1 MRQTMEN
8 PWYREENDLQM
19 VVFPLFLFAGG
30 GYVGISLVAKM
41 LNFCPNCGIHDNA
54 KAAQPESADAAC
66 FPLTSQHSSVQT
78 Q

>member
-30 GYVGISLVAKM
+30 GYVGISLAAKNIKDFVEF
-41 LNFCPNCGIHDNA
+41 LSKLWN
-54 KAAQPESADAAC
+54 S
-66 FPLTSQHSSVQT
+66 
-78 Q
+78 

>member
-30 GYVGISLVAKM
+30 GYVGISLVAKNIKDFVE
-41 LNFCPNCGIHDNA
+41 LSKLWNSWQC
-54 KAAQPESADAAC
+54 
-66 FPLTSQHSSVQT
+66 
-78 Q
+78 